1 MSLVL
6 TSPLVA
12 ALWRE
17 GGREREGERKA
28 AQRGAE
34 ESVNVSEVSSCK
46 GGTSI

>member
-17 GGREREGERKA
+17 GGRERGRGRGSSA
-28 AQRGAE
+28 GAE